1 MLVLLYFISY
11 FDYQKLLN
19 YFFYLN
25 NVNEYIEKGKITVKY
40 STLRWLI
47 DRLQFIDT
55 YQKQGKAAL
64 KISTRDTT

>member
-1 MLVLLYFISY
+1 MHVLLYFGN
-11 FDYQKLLN
+11 FDYQKLLI

-25 NVNEYIEKGKITVKY
+25 NVNKYIEKGKITVKY

-55 YQKQGKAAL
+55 YNKQGKAAL
-64 KISTRDTT
+64 